1 MSQNY
6 IVLWEVSVMTTFGM
20 VLFVALTSISVISC
34 KQDSSRSS
42 SKEFEFSL
50 DICRDLQRAV
60 DNRWNSSLGM
70 SRAAYHS
77 KLVSQETSII
87 NYELPRYRRRLSEI
101 NSGIGPANGPT
112 GKESS
117 LPPKSNP
124 PARPPSSQID
134 PSGGL
139 SSPIPNGILALSNST
154 SSKPT
159 TAASEVCPGCDQ
171 NTIARRLQVLEK
183 NSSLIASCVYRDS
196 ANPTESSSADDPE
209 KGLSEQEKEERAVA
223 VKKMKDLI
231 YSATQPKQLCDW
243 FARWSSGSGASRDRC
258 RREIVEGFCNTV
270 VDAGGNIAVDTING
284 TSSSSGVGSH
294 ILKPIP
300 GAIRDAIIGCSQQWA
315 YGKFKDALRDGTLSS
330 MSKAVKDQA
339 IDAIKSDKLGPV
351 SQQEKM
357 AELKKNIALAVCKAG
372 ASLVASQI
380 DESPQINYDHP
391 CKAIFQGSKS
401 RAKAC
406 LNTTASGC
414 RIAAGDIDVRNFLPQ
429 GVTDNRPLA
438 TLTAE
443 AVNTIS
449 SMGCKSAGKVGS
461 AACAT
466 ISEAASQIRSAIL
479 TGNND
484 WAHCVGTDQAGAC
497 SGTVVTEL
505 WLGVKVSDFKEP
517 IRPPYIIPE
526 DPSSKVEDL
535 CVCEHSCFEDDW
547 GSDSRIARGQYA
559 TIIHAN
565 DAGVRDCRNYEGRWN
580 WMNAST
586 GYLKSNNGYYMY
598 WKTSQCQIRQI
609 KNRTTIDSDAS
620 DYKMTGDVKSGAQ
633 WVRQSFNG
641 QVEIICPQR

>member
-1 MSQNY
+1 
-6 IVLWEVSVMTTFGM
+6 MTTFRSILAA
-20 VLFVALTSISVISC
+20 VLILTGLNSC
-34 KQDSSRSS
+34 KEKASNSSN
-42 SKEFEFSL
+42 KEFEFSVN
-50 DICRDLQRAV
+50 ICRDLQMAV
-60 DNRWNSSLGM
+60 DKRWTSGLGM
-70 SRAAYHS
+70 SKSAYHS

-117 LPPKSNP
+117 LPPKLNS
-124 PARPPSSQID
+124 PARPPASQKD
-134 PSGGL
+134 PSDGL
-139 SSPIPNGILALSNST
+139 SSPIPSGILALADSS

-159 TAASEVCPGCDQ
+159 TVATEVCPGCDQ
-171 NTIARRLQVLEK
+171 NTIARRLQILEK
-183 NSSLIASCVYRDS
+183 NSSLISTCSYHDN
-196 ANPTESSSADDPE
+196 ANPSQSSSADDPE
-209 KGLSEQEKEERAVA
+209 KGLTEQEKADRAVA

-231 YSATQPKQLCDW
+231 YAATQPKQLCDW
-243 FARWSSGSGASRDRC
+243 FSRWSSGSGASRDRC
-258 RREIVEGFCNTV
+258 RREIIEGFCNTV
-270 VDAGGNIAVDTING
+270 VDASGNIGVDVING
-284 TSSSSGVGSH
+284 TSSASGVASQV
-294 ILKPIP
+294 LKPIP
-300 GAIRDAIIGCSQQWA
+300 SAIKDAMIGCSQQWA
-315 YGKFKDALRDGTLSS
+315 YNKFKDALRDGTYSS
-330 MSKAVKDQA
+330 LTKAVKDQA
-339 IDAIKSDKLGPV
+339 IDAIKSDKLSPV
-351 SQQEKM
+351 SQQEKI

-414 RIAAGDIDVRNFLPQ
+414 RIAAGDIDVRNFLPE
-429 GVTDNRPLA
+429 GVIDNKPLA

-449 SMGCKSAGKVGS
+449 SMGCKSIGKVGS
-461 AACAT
+461 AACAS
-466 ISEAASQIRSAIL
+466 ISEAASQIRSAIV

-517 IRPPYIIPE
+517 IRPPYIISE
-526 DPSSKVEDL
+526 DPSAKVEDL

-547 GSDSRIARGQYA
+547 GSDSRVANGQFA
-559 TIIHAN
+559 SIIHAN
-565 DAGVRDCRNYEGRWN
+565 DAGVRDCKNYEGRWN
-580 WMNAST
+580 WMNSST
-586 GYLKSNNGYYMY
+586 GYLKSKNGYHLY

-609 KNRTTIDSDAS
+609 KNRATVDPDSS
-620 DYKMTGDVKSGAQ
+620 DYKMTGDVKSGGK

-641 QVEIICPQR
+641 QVEMICPQR